1 MIEEYPWLRETYQS
15 LQKSIKEHKSSHALL
30 IQGDNGIGRLVLAKT
45 LSNTFL
51 GFHETDDSE
60 AKDEIIITSLMNEK
74 SKTKRVIGIDQI
86 KLLKKSLLLTSL
98 KGKGKVGIIY
108 QAERMTGDAFGSLL
122 KILEEPPKDTMI
134 ILVAESSGKLPKTIV
149 SRSQIINCMHPS
161 HKESMRWLMAR
172 EDNDWDPVLSIFGNR
187 PLLIDEM
194 GSEYL
199 ENQINALSSEIT
211 GLIEGEIKPSE
222 ISWKNEDIEINLRI
236 LYSWIF
242 KYLEIR
248 LLQGNVDQNLP
259 IGLSRMLDKNV
270 NYESCFK
277 LIDEITKLKELN
289 YIGRALVWDMHVTKL
304 LNPLFIEMSGM
315 KEYV

>member
-1 MIEEYPWLRETYQS
+1 
-15 LQKSIKEHKSSHALL
+15 
-30 IQGDNGIGRLVLAKT
+30 
-45 LSNTFL
+45 
-51 GFHETDDSE
+51 
-60 AKDEIIITSLMNEK
+60 
-74 SKTKRVIGIDQI
+74 
-86 KLLKKSLLLTSL
+86 
-98 KGKGKVGIIY
+98 
-108 QAERMTGDAFGSLL
+108 MTGDAFGSLL

-259 IGLSRMLDKNV
+259 IGLSRMLNKNV
-270 NYESCFK
+270 NNSIYNVGVGNQPHS
-277 LIDEITKLKELN
+277 EISALAILLDRIQDGEQFEKTFANAKRKIIPTKNGKNVQVNET
-289 YIGRALVWDMHVTKL
+289 RD
-304 LNPLFIEMSGM
+304 
-315 KEYV
+315 